1 MEENNYINQNYNLI
15 RLKKYLNYE
24 VSSLVIYILS
34 FQVFIFIFLAS
45 AAVLIFTPFML
56 YVLYTEQKKGWLL
69 LFVIIVLI
77 PLMVLIVSFIIIEFS
92 RPMLFISIGLFY
104 FYFFLLRFDVN
115 EWVREASAKNQYLMD
130 KKKRELELKLFTDNF
145 NK

>member
-24 VSSLVIYILS
+24 VSGLVLFILS

-56 YVLYTEQKKGWLL
+56 YVLYTEKKKGWLI
-69 LFVIIVLI
+69 LFIIIVFI
-77 PLMVLIVSFIIIEFS
+77 PLMVLIVSFIFIEFS

-115 EWVREASAKNQYLMD
+115 EWVREAGAKNQYLRD
-130 KKKRELELKLFTDNF
+130 KKKRELELKSFTDNF
-145 NK
+145 N